1 MVMVCVDLEKA
12 YDRVDREVLWQVL
25 ESYEVGGRPGR
36 AVRSLYE
43 RCQACVRV
51 LRQNSDWFGVEQG
64 VRQGCVMSP
73 WLFNLYMDNIVRE
86 ARQKFVG
93 EVQMEGKDSG
103 ETFRGKERDAPQNS
117 YRNSAVSC
125 TEALQ
130 KVFTCKILGYNLQSI
145 VTKVHN
151 LFSTPH
157 KHSTCHNTA
166 TCYSWQ

>member
-12 YDRVDREVLWQVL
+12 YDRVDRQMLWQVL
-25 ESYEVGGRPGR
+25 ESYGVGGRLGR
-36 AVRSLYE
+36 AVRSQYE

-93 EVQMEGKDSG
+93 GVQME
-103 ETFRGKERDAPQNS
+103 ETVVQLLLFADDLMLVVENDEIGRASCRER
-117 YRNSAVSC
+117 V
-125 TEALQ
+125 
-130 KVFTCKILGYNLQSI
+130 
-145 VTKVHN
+145 
-151 LFSTPH
+151 
-157 KHSTCHNTA
+157 
-166 TCYSWQ
+166 